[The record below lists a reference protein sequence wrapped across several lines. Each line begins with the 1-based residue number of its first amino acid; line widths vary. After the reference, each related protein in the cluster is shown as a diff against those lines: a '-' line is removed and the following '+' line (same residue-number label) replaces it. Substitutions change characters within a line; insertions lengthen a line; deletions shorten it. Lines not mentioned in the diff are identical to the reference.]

1 MRCVDMDL
9 LTSIALALPE
19 NPVPVLQHVA
29 GCEECQAAVLDC
41 QKLRGLL
48 LDSTLPEHR
57 LREMVVAALDLED
70 GVSAVPDEKWTAGEL
85 ERAHP
90 TPGQRAAVF
99 ACATVIAIVVL
110 LAGSAGGS
118 GEVAWP
124 ALVAIPLLAGTAVM
138 YRARIPGGSTL

>member
-48 LDSTLPEHR
+48 LDSTLTEHR
-57 LREMVVAALDLED
+57 LREMVVAALDLRTASPQYPMRSGRQANERERTRLR
-70 GVSAVPDEKWTAGEL
+70 VSEQPFSPAPPSSRSWYCSPD
-85 ERAHP
+85 RSVDQVRS
-90 TPGQRAAVF
+90 PGLPSWPYRF
-99 ACATVIAIVVL
+99 WRVL
-110 LAGSAGGS
+110 
-118 GEVAWP
+118 
-124 ALVAIPLLAGTAVM
+124 
-138 YRARIPGGSTL
+138 R